1 MGTPLWATQLARAF
15 WEEAGEQEPFPRNLR
30 RAIAWAVPLTLMFLP
45 RLGVKS
51 VVARLRELGVACS
64 IDEADR
70 PLRAC
75 LVARR
80 GQGIAFVDG
89 ADSEDEQRYSLA
101 HELAHYLRDYWRPR
115 EEACKRLGDQV
126 QEVLDGERPPTLQ
139 ERLDALLRNMPV
151 GFHVHLMHRKKGQ
164 IASGAVAVAE
174 READLLAYELLAPAR
189 LVTTKVKRRGLCRAD
204 LLRLL
209 EMDFGLPS
217 EQARAYSYVLLP
229 VKKAG
234 DPLLRRIGLLP

>member
-1 MGTPLWATQLARAF
+1 MGTPLRVTQLARAF
-15 WEEAGEQEPFPRNLR
+15 WKEAGEEEPFPRSLR
-30 RAIAWAVPLTLMFLP
+30 RAIAWAVPLTVMFLP

-51 VVARLRELGVACS
+51 VGARLRELGVACS
-64 IDEADR
+64 IDETDR

-89 ADSEDEQRYSLA
+89 ADSENEQRYSLA
-101 HELAHYLRDYWRPR
+101 HELAHYLRDYRYPR

-139 ERLDALLRNMPV
+139 ERLDALLRNTPV

-174 READLLAYELLAPAR
+174 READLLAYELLAPAQ
-189 LVTTKVKRRGLCRAD
+189 LVTAKARRGGLRRTD
-204 LLRLL
+204 LHRLL
-209 EMDFGLPS
+209 EADFGLPS
-217 EQARAYSYVLLP
+217 EQARAYSDILVP
-229 VKKAG
+229 EEKAG